1 MWQHDI
7 DDRLGLIKERQE
19 DYRME
24 AQARR
29 AVAEGKEEAAVTIAV
44 SGRHIHLGSIVI
56 VFGRMIRE
64 DGRHHAQ
71 GVRA

>member
-7 DDRLGLIKERQE
+7 DDRLGLIKAHQE
-19 DYRME
+19 EYRME
-24 AQARR
+24 AKARR
-29 AVAEGKEEAAVTIAV
+29 EVADAKEADEVTIAV